1 MKRKLLNMLAA
12 TSTLTIAPVVLVS
25 CSFNISGNTS
35 LSKPA
40 QIELIQKQGKTN
52 VLNEWLLATF
62 STLYVDKILDPEGSF
77 DKTKREAA
85 IGEIANFL
93 IYLKWSDSTTNKDA
107 TTSPLSKD
115 QQQEVEKTVYEAYK
129 FLVIFRSSV
138 STGTEDISSP
148 ADYFVKKATEWKKD
162 QITTVDHES
171 LIGFNPLPGI
181 LPTKPNSTDWNQDKD
196 FQLLF
201 KAWGT
206 GIFSDTLKILMGQM
220 HFLHADEKEIK
231 NGTDYN
237 KQTRT
242 KFNKNWL
249 EATSFDVKDDFYFLN
264 KYLVTK
270 NPQFKWEKKEET
282 TSGYVTNI
290 NESTDFNNLM
300 GPTKVPLDPFLTPLT
315 SDIIELDTSGT
326 SNKKLETLKGFTKLE
341 YDSAITDGDL
351 SVSMDTIKTFGF
363 EKSGLLNTDNN
374 NALVGFGALKAVQ
387 VAKTTNGGG
396 TGGTT
401 GNSKGLPS
409 IKIKNDSLIK
419 DVRKIQMSDLEMSF
433 NGQTGSVDSTTGNL
447 KLEDTTNSQSWEVV
461 KLSFLPQETGGE
473 TEQKINLSIKY
484 NFKDSNQKDLIL
496 PYSFDIS
503 WSRKAVSTQT
513 TPFDEPFMFS
523 EDKEDLNKMFPT
535 YIKSTN
541 EGKPDFS
548 YILKPLPIFD
558 TKDSQTIEIEK
569 QAYMTGKFSLEN
581 TIWKSTKTTS
591 KDGKTKKRDD
601 SAKIKL
607 VNWFILSDDSL
618 WSQIQD
624 FYLFNNYNIEAKNSE
639 FSPII
644 SELGLTKKTD
654 KDRKDAGII
663 F

>member
-35 LSKPA
+35 LSKPS
-40 QIELIQKQGKTN
+40 QIELIQKHGKTN

-77 DKTKREAA
+77 GKTKREEA

-93 IYLKWSDSTTNKDA
+93 IYLKWSDTTTNKA
-107 TTSPLSKD
+107 TKANSPLTKE
-115 QQQEVEKTVYEAYK
+115 QQQEVEKVVYDAYK

-138 STGTEDISSP
+138 STGTEDIPSP
-148 ADYFVKKATEWKKD
+148 ADYFVKKAAEWKKD
-162 QITTVDHES
+162 QITTIDHQS
-171 LIGFNPLPGI
+171 LMGFNPLPGI
-181 LPTKPNSTDWNQDKD
+181 LPTQSSWSSDND
-196 FQLLF
+196 FKLLF

-220 HFLHADEKEIK
+220 YFLHADEKEIK

-249 EATSFDVKDDFYFLN
+249 EATSFDVQDDFYFLN

-282 TSGYVTNI
+282 ASGYVTNI
-290 NESTDFNNLM
+290 KDSTDFNNLM
-300 GPTKVPLDPFLTPLT
+300 GPTKVTLDPFLAPLT
-315 SDIIELDTSGT
+315 SDTIEFGT
-326 SNKKLETLKGFTKLE
+326 TKADSKDAKLEALKGFTKLE

-351 SVSMDTIKTFGF
+351 SVSMDNIKTFGF

-374 NALVGFGALKAVQ
+374 NALVGFGSLKAAQ
-387 VAKTTNGGG
+387 VVKTS
-396 TGGTT
+396 TGSGST
-401 GNSKGLPS
+401 GSSSKYGLPS
-409 IKIKNDSLIK
+409 IKIKTNSLSK
-419 DVRKIQMSDLEMSF
+419 DVRKIEMSDLEMSF
-433 NGQTGSVDSTTGNL
+433 NGQTGTIDNSTKTL
-447 KLEDTTNSQSWEVV
+447 KLEDKTNSQSWEVV
-461 KLSFLPQETGGE
+461 KLSFLPQETGSE
-473 TEQKINLSIKY
+473 TEQKINLSVKY
-484 NFKDSNQKDLIL
+484 SFQDDKKKDLML
-496 PYSFDIS
+496 PYSFDIT
-503 WSRKAVSTQT
+503 WTRKDGSSQT
-513 TPFDEPFMFS
+513 TPFEQQFS
-523 EDKEDLNKMFPT
+523 FSTDNEELNKMFPT

-558 TKDSQTIEIEK
+558 TKNSQSIEIEK

-581 TIWKSTKTTS
+581 TIWKSTTTTS
-591 KDGKTKKRDD
+591 KDGKATKRNDD
-601 SAKIKL
+601 AKIKL
-607 VNWFILSDDSL
+607 VNWFVLSDDGL

-624 FYLFNNYNIEAKNSE
+624 FYLFNNYNIDAKNGE

>member
-35 LSKPA
+35 LSKPS
-40 QIELIQKQGKTN
+40 QIELIQKHGKTN

-77 DKTKREAA
+77 GKTKREEA

-93 IYLKWSDSTTNKDA
+93 IYLKWSDTTTNKE
-107 TTSPLSKD
+107 TKKSPLSDTEQK
-115 QQQEVEKTVYEAYK
+115 EVEKVVYDAYK

-138 STGTEDISSP
+138 STGTEDIPSP
-148 ADYFVKKATEWKKD
+148 ADYFVKKAAEWKKD
-162 QITTVDHES
+162 QITTIDHQS
-171 LIGFNPLPGI
+171 LMGFNPLPGI
-181 LPTKPNSTDWNQDKD
+181 LPTQTDWKSDNN
-196 FQLLF
+196 FSLLF

-220 HFLHADEKEIK
+220 YFLHADEKEIK

-249 EATSFDVKDDFYFLN
+249 EATSFDVQDDFYFLN

-270 NPQFKWEKKEET
+270 NPQFKWEKKEDT
-282 TSGYVTNI
+282 ASGYVTNI
-290 NESTDFNNLM
+290 KDSTDFNNLM
-300 GPTKVPLDPFLTPLT
+300 GPTKVTLDPFLAPLT
-315 SDIIELDTSGT
+315 SDTVEFSTTKAD
-326 SNKKLETLKGFTKLE
+326 SNKDAKLEALKGFTKLE

-351 SVSMDTIKTFGF
+351 SVSMDNIKTFGF

-374 NALVGFGALKAVQ
+374 NALVGFGALKAAQ
-387 VAKTTNGGG
+387 VAKTKSGGSTSG
-396 TGGTT
+396 T
-401 GNSKGLPS
+401 SPQYGLPS
-409 IKIKNDSLIK
+409 IKIKNDSLTK
-419 DVRKIQMSDLEMSF
+419 DVRKIKMEDLEMSF
-433 NGQTGSVDSTTGNL
+433 NKQTGSIDNTTGNL
-447 KLEDTTNSQSWEVV
+447 KLTGTDNQSWEVV
-461 KLSFLPQETGGE
+461 KLSFLPQETGSE
-473 TEQKINLSIKY
+473 TEQKINLSVKY
-484 NFKDSNQKDLIL
+484 NLKDDKQKDLML
-496 PYSFDIS
+496 PYSFDIT
-503 WSRKAVSTQT
+503 WTRKDGANQT
-513 TPFDEPFMFS
+513 NPFS
-523 EDKEDLNKMFPT
+523 EEFNFSTDKEELNKMFPT

-558 TKDSQTIEIEK
+558 TKNSQAIEIEK

-581 TIWKSTKTTS
+581 TIWKSTTTTS
-591 KDGKTKKRDD
+591 KDGKATKKRNDD
-601 SAKIKL
+601 AKIKL
-607 VNWFILSDDSL
+607 VNWFVLSDDGL

-624 FYLFNNYNIEAKNSE
+624 FYLFNNYNIDAKNGE

>member
-35 LSKPA
+35 LSKPS
-40 QIELIQKQGKTN
+40 QIELIQKHGKTN

-62 STLYVDKILDPEGSF
+62 STLYVDKILDPDGSF
-77 DKTKREAA
+77 GKTKREEA

-93 IYLKWSDSTTNKDA
+93 IYLKWSDSTTNKEA
-107 TTSPLSKD
+107 KKSPLSSNEQK
-115 QQQEVEKTVYEAYK
+115 EVEKVVYDAYK

-138 STGTEDISSP
+138 STGTEDIPSP

-181 LPTKPNSTDWNQDKD
+181 LPTQSSWSSDDNFK
-196 FQLLF
+196 LLF

-220 HFLHADEKEIK
+220 YFLHADEKEIK

-249 EATSFDVKDDFYFLN
+249 EATSFDVQDDFYFLN

-270 NPQFKWEKKEET
+270 NPQFKWEKKEDT
-282 TSGYVTNI
+282 ASGYVTNI
-290 NESTDFNNLM
+290 KDSTDFNNLM
-300 GPTKVPLDPFLTPLT
+300 GPTKVTLDPFLAPIT
-315 SDIIELDTSGT
+315 SDTIEFSTTKAD
-326 SNKKLETLKGFTKLE
+326 SNKDAKLEALKGFTKLE

-351 SVSMDTIKTFGF
+351 SVSMDNIKTFGF

-387 VAKTTNGGG
+387 VAKTKSGNGSSGS
-396 TGGTT
+396 
-401 GNSKGLPS
+401 SKKYGLPS
-409 IKIKNDSLIK
+409 IKIKTSSLAK
-419 DVRKIQMSDLEMSF
+419 DVRKIKMDDLEMTF
-433 NGQTGSVDSTTGNL
+433 ENQNGSIDSVTGNL
-447 KLEDTTNSQSWEVV
+447 KLTGSDNQSWEVV
-461 KLSFLPQETGGE
+461 KLSFLPQETGSE
-473 TEQKINLSIKY
+473 TEQKINLSVKY
-484 NFKDSNQKDLIL
+484 KLKDDNQKDLML
-496 PYSFDIS
+496 PYSFDIT
-503 WSRKAVSTQT
+503 WSRKDASSQT
-513 TPFDEPFMFS
+513 SPFEQQFMFS
-523 EDKEDLNKMFPT
+523 TDNEELNKMFPT

-558 TKDSQTIEIEK
+558 TKDSQAIEIEK

-581 TIWKSTKTTS
+581 TIWKSTTTTS
-591 KDGKTKKRDD
+591 KDGKAKKRNDD
-601 SAKIKL
+601 AKIKL
-607 VNWFILSDDSL
+607 VNWFVLSDDGL

-624 FYLFNNYNIEAKNSE
+624 FYLFNNYNIDAKNGE

>member
-1 MKRKLLNMLAA
+1 MKRKLLNMIAA

-40 QIELIQKQGKTN
+40 QIELIQKHGKTN

-77 DKTKREAA
+77 GKTKREEA

-93 IYLKWSDSTTNKDA
+93 IYLKWSDSTTNKEA
-107 TTSPLSKD
+107 KKSPLSSDEQK
-115 QQQEVEKTVYEAYK
+115 EVEKVVYDAYK

-138 STGTEDISSP
+138 STGTEDIPSP
-148 ADYFVKKATEWKKD
+148 ADYFVKKAAEWKKD
-162 QITTVDHES
+162 QITTIDHQS
-171 LIGFNPLPGI
+171 LMGFNPLPGI
-181 LPTKPNSTDWNQDKD
+181 LPTQTDWKSDNN
-196 FQLLF
+196 FSLLF

-220 HFLHADEKEIK
+220 YFLHADEKEIK

-249 EATSFDVKDDFYFLN
+249 EATSFDVQDDFYFLN

-270 NPQFKWEKKEET
+270 NPQFKWEKKEDT
-282 TSGYVTNI
+282 ASGYVTNI
-290 NESTDFNNLM
+290 KDSTDFNNLM
-300 GPTKVPLDPFLTPLT
+300 GPTKVTLDPFLAPLT
-315 SDIIELDTSGT
+315 SDTIEFSTTKAD
-326 SNKKLETLKGFTKLE
+326 SNKDAKLEALKGFTKLE

-351 SVSMDTIKTFGF
+351 SVSMDNIKTFGF

-387 VAKTTNGGG
+387 VAKTKS
-396 TGGTT
+396 
-401 GNSKGLPS
+401 GNSSSGTSTKYGLPS
-409 IKIKNDSLIK
+409 IKIKESSLKK
-419 DVRKIQMSDLEMSF
+419 DVRNIDMNDLDMEFDSK
-433 NGQTGSVDSTTGNL
+433 TGSVDTATGNL
-447 KLEDTTNSQSWEVV
+447 TLKGDNNQSWEVV
-461 KLSFLPQETGGE
+461 KLSFLPQETGSE
-473 TEQKINLSIKY
+473 TEQKINLSVKY
-484 NFKDSNQKDLIL
+484 KLKDDNQKDLML
-496 PYSFDIS
+496 PYSFDIT
-503 WSRKAVSTQT
+503 WTRKDASSQT
-513 TPFDEPFMFS
+513 TPFDKPFMFS
-523 EDKEDLNKMFPT
+523 EDKEELNKMFPT

-558 TKDSQTIEIEK
+558 TKNSQAIEIEK

-581 TIWKSTKTTS
+581 TIWKSTTTKS
-591 KDGKTKKRDD
+591 KDGKDPKRNDD
-601 SAKIKL
+601 AKIKL
-607 VNWFILSDDSL
+607 VNWFVLSDDGL

-624 FYLFNNYNIEAKNSE
+624 FYLFNNYNIDAKNGE

>member
-1 MKRKLLNMLAA
+1 MKRKLLNMIAA

-35 LSKPA
+35 LSKPS
-40 QIELIQKQGKTN
+40 QIELIQKHGKTN

-62 STLYVDKILDPEGSF
+62 STLYVDKILDPDGSF
-77 DKTKREAA
+77 DKTKREEA

-93 IYLKWSDSTTNKDA
+93 IYLKWSDTTTNKENKA
-107 TTSPLSKD
+107 TSPLTKE
-115 QQQEVEKTVYEAYK
+115 QQAEVEKVVYDAYK

-138 STGTEDISSP
+138 STGTEDIPSP
-148 ADYFVKKATEWKKD
+148 ADYFVKKAAEWKKD
-162 QITTVDHES
+162 QITTIDHQS
-171 LIGFNPLPGI
+171 LMGFNPLPGI
-181 LPTKPNSTDWNQDKD
+181 LPTQSSWSSDDNFK
-196 FQLLF
+196 LLF

-220 HFLHADEKEIK
+220 YFLHADEKEIK

-249 EATSFDVKDDFYFLN
+249 EATSFDVQDDFYFLN

-270 NPQFKWEKKEET
+270 NPQFKWEKKEDT
-282 TSGYVTNI
+282 ASGYVTNI
-290 NESTDFNNLM
+290 KDSTDFNNLM
-300 GPTKVPLDPFLTPLT
+300 GPTKVTLDPFLAPLT
-315 SDIIELDTSGT
+315 SDTIEFSTTKADD
-326 SNKKLETLKGFTKLE
+326 KKLEALKGFTKLE

-351 SVSMDTIKTFGF
+351 SVSMDNIKTFGF

-387 VAKTTNGGG
+387 VAKTKSGGSTSG
-396 TGGTT
+396 AGQGY
-401 GNSKGLPS
+401 GLPS
-409 IKIKNDSLIK
+409 IKIKTNSLSK
-419 DVRKIQMSDLEMSF
+419 DVRKIEMSDLEMSF
-433 NGQTGSVDSTTGNL
+433 NGQTGTIDNSTKTL
-447 KLEDTTNSQSWEVV
+447 KLEDKTNSQSWEVV
-461 KLSFLPQETGGE
+461 KLSFLPQETGSE
-473 TEQKINLSIKY
+473 TEQKINLSVKY
-484 NFKDSNQKDLIL
+484 SFQDDKKKDLML
-496 PYSFDIS
+496 PYSFDIT
-503 WSRKAVSTQT
+503 WTRKDGSSQT
-513 TPFDEPFMFS
+513 TPFEQQFS
-523 EDKEDLNKMFPT
+523 FSTDNEELNKMFPT

-558 TKDSQTIEIEK
+558 TKDSQAIEIEK

-581 TIWKSTKTTS
+581 TIWKSTTTTS
-591 KDGKTKKRDD
+591 KDGKATKRNDD
-601 SAKIKL
+601 AKIKL
-607 VNWFILSDDSL
+607 VNWFVLSDDGL

-624 FYLFNNYNIEAKNSE
+624 FYLFNNYNIDAKNGE

>member
-35 LSKPA
+35 LSKPS
-40 QIELIQKQGKTN
+40 QIELIQKHGKTN

-62 STLYVDKILDPEGSF
+62 STLYVDKILDPDGSF
-77 DKTKREAA
+77 DKTKREEA

-93 IYLKWSDSTTNKDA
+93 IYLKWSDSTTNKE
-107 TTSPLSKD
+107 TKKSPLSSDEQK
-115 QQQEVEKTVYEAYK
+115 EVEKVVYDAYK

-138 STGTEDISSP
+138 STGTEDIPSP
-148 ADYFVKKATEWKKD
+148 ADYFVKKAAEWKKD
-162 QITTVDHES
+162 QITTIDHQS
-171 LIGFNPLPGI
+171 LMGFNPLPGI
-181 LPTKPNSTDWNQDKD
+181 LPTKPTSTDWNSDDNFK
-196 FQLLF
+196 LLF

-220 HFLHADEKEIK
+220 YFLHADEKEIK

-249 EATSFDVKDDFYFLN
+249 EATSFDVQDDFYFLN

-270 NPQFKWEKKEET
+270 NPQFKWEKKEDT
-282 TSGYVTNI
+282 ASGYVTNI
-290 NESTDFNNLM
+290 KDSTDFNNLM
-300 GPTKVPLDPFLTPLT
+300 GPTKVTLDPFLAPLT
-315 SDIIELDTSGT
+315 SDTIEFSTTKADD
-326 SNKKLETLKGFTKLE
+326 KKLEALKGFTKLE

-351 SVSMDTIKTFGF
+351 SVSMDNIKTFGF

-374 NALVGFGALKAVQ
+374 NALVGFGALKAAQ
-387 VAKTTNGGG
+387 VAKTSTGSG
-396 TGGTT
+396 TSGT
-401 GNSKGLPS
+401 SKNYGLPS
-409 IKIKNDSLIK
+409 IKIKDTSLTK
-419 DVRKIQMSDLEMSF
+419 DVRKIEMDDLEMKF
-433 NGQTGSVDSTTGNL
+433 NGQTGTVDNSTKTL
-447 KLEDTTNSQSWEVV
+447 KLTDTSSSQSWEVV
-461 KLSFLPQETGGE
+461 KLSFLPQETGSE
-473 TEQKINLSIKY
+473 TEQKINLSVKY
-484 NFKDSNQKDLIL
+484 SFQDDKKKDLML
-496 PYSFDIS
+496 PYSFDIT
-503 WSRKAVSTQT
+503 WTRKDGSSQT
-513 TPFDEPFMFS
+513 TPFKDPFMFS
-523 EDKEDLNKMFPT
+523 TDNEELNKMFPT

-558 TKDSQTIEIEK
+558 TKDSQSIEIEK

-581 TIWKSTKTTS
+581 TIWKSTTTTS
-591 KDGKTKKRDD
+591 KDNKTKRNDD
-601 SAKIKL
+601 AKIKL
-607 VNWFILSDDSL
+607 VNWFVLSDDGL

-624 FYLFNNYNIEAKNSE
+624 FYLFNNYNIDAKNGE